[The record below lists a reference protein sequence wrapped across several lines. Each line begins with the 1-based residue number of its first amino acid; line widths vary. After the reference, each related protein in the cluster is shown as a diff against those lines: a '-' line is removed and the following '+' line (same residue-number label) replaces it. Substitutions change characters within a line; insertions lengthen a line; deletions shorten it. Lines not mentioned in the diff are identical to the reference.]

1 MATYDEKLIAKHINI
16 LGITREEAI
25 ALIEEDKRIDRMT
38 MKEVT
43 ADLTDEQKKTVKK
56 ATQADRKPTVYQFQK
71 RERKANDDKRFL
83 IDLFNSAIVNSDDK
97 GFGELPQVEII
108 NQERE
113 IVFQYNGKKYK
124 LTLSAPRS

>member
-38 MKEVT
+38 MKEVN
-43 ADLTDEQKKTVKK
+43 ADLTDEQKKAVKK

-83 IDLFNSAIVNSDDK
+83 IDLFNSAIVNSDDE
-97 GFGELPQVEII
+97 GFGELPQVEIT

>member
-38 MKEVT
+38 MKEVN
-43 ADLTDEQKKTVKK
+43 ADLTDEQKKAVKK

-83 IDLFNSAIVNSDDK
+83 IDLFNSAIVNSDDE
-97 GFGELPQVEII
+97 GFGELPQVEIT

-113 IVFQYNGKKYK
+113 IVFNYNGKKYK

>member
-97 GFGELPQVEII
+97 GFGELPQVEIT